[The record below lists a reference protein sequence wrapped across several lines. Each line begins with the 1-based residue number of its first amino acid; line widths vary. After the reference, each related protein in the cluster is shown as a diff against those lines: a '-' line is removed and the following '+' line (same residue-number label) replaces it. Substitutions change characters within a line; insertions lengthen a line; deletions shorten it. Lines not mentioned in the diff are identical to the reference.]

1 MAEIST
7 ENFEKVIGGS
17 IEETIKKNEGSH
29 EKKMMKLEN
38 PLKNESRN
46 LNLNDFICAKKLG
59 KVSLKIKSIYLKL
72 NKVLVNLDLFI

>member
-59 KVSLKIKSIYLKL
+59 NFFFFISINLKTKQ
-72 NKVLVNLDLFI
+72 VLANLDLYI